1 MTMTRNISL
10 NSQLPHLLKPSQVRR
25 LLCCGRYQFARALQ
39 AGQLPQPVEIAGRL
53 VFRLK
58 DIAPILVL
66 AGLADILPPDLAA
79 ADDESADDSA

>member
-1 MTMTRNISL
+1 MTMTRNISP

-25 LLCCGRYQFARALQ
+25 LLCCGRYKFARALQ

-58 DIAPILVL
+58 DLAPILVL
-66 AGLADILPPDLAA
+66 AGLGHLLPPNVAA
-79 ADDESADDSA
+79 ADDESSDSSA